1 MRSEDVP
8 MSPTTAPER
17 ASEQEPKVE
26 VLLAPRVIDE
36 RAYRS
41 LGERLRELVERA
53 EKSAGSLSAATG
65 RGGDLLSSLEAQAH
79 TQTRKAR
86 EIRESIDAMERRV
99 SVLDP
104 AELEKR
110 MGELSRA
117 GEAAVRRSEAARAAL
132 EESVVEA
139 RRRVEEINS
148 FEPVSGIGS
157 ALGLD
162 PAEAKTLVETLAAQT
177 ERAEN
182 AARKVRETASE
193 LEGLKDQTNALLT
206 AMRATILECAD
217 ARDRAESRLDRLT
230 AATRKADAALET
242 AETRASAVEDRAGRL
257 DVAELDLDPIVREV
271 SRRVMAAVGARVET
285 EIGRLAAETRAETA
299 AGADEALAE
308 IRRSIELA
316 SETGEAMR
324 VAARPAAE
332 EIPSACE
339 RADEERRRRL
349 ASPPFGASGELGDPA
364 RTKTVW
370 RWTGDDFVS

>member
-53 EKSAGSLSAATG
+53 EKTEGALGSATG
-65 RGGDLLSSLEAQAH
+65 RGGDLLSSLEAMAH
-79 TQTRKAR
+79 TQTRRAR

-99 SVLDP
+99 GALDP
-104 AELEKR
+104 SVVEARMVEISRTGDEAVKR
-110 MGELSRA
+110 AL
-117 GEAAVRRSEAARAAL
+117 AARAAL

-148 FEPVSGIGS
+148 FEPTTT
-157 ALGLD
+157 LGLD
-162 PAEAKTLVETLAAQT
+162 PAEAKSLAEALATHT

-182 AARKVRETASE
+182 AARKVRETAAE

-230 AATRKADAALET
+230 SATRKAEAALESVE
-242 AETRASAVEDRAGRL
+242 ARASAAEDRAGRL

-285 EIGRLAAETRAETA
+285 ELGRLAAAPAEQAADTA

-316 SETGEAMR
+316 SETSEAMR

-339 RADEERRRRL
+339 RVDEERRRRL